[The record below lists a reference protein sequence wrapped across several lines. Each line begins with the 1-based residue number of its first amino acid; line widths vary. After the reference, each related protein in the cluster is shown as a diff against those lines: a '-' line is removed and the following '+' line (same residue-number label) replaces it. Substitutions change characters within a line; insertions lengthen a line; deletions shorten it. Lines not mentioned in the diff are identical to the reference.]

1 MKVSL
6 VKLVAYLSF
15 SCTIILQLYFL
26 ILCAGCI
33 SNSVQTR
40 KVDAS
45 VIDHENM
52 VPVPGGT
59 YIMGSEGGDS
69 DELPAHEVNIKPFY
83 IDAHEVT
90 NRQFREFLKETGH
103 SKPGFWHPD
112 LDRPEDPVVGVSWS
126 DAVAYASWENKRLP
140 TEAEWEYAA
149 RGGTF
154 NKKYSWGDEPA
165 IQYANF
171 NSFGI
176 APVKSFK
183 PNGYELYDMIGNIWE
198 WCADWYGRDYYSI
211 SSGKNPKGPAIGT
224 YKVLRGGAWY
234 SNGQQVRVT
243 NRYYSLPDA
252 RSFHVGFRCVR
263 SLK

>member
-1 MKVSL
+1 M
-6 VKLVAYLSF
+6 
-15 SCTIILQLYFL
+15 
-26 ILCAGCI
+26 
-33 SNSVQTR
+33 
-40 KVDAS
+40 
-45 VIDHENM
+45 IDYENM

-59 YIMGSEGGDS
+59 YILGSEGGDS

-112 LDRPEDPVVGVSWS
+112 LDRPEDPVVGVSWY
-126 DAVAYASWENKRLP
+126 DAAAYASWANKRLP

-149 RGGTF
+149 RGGAF
-154 NKKYSWGDEPA
+154 NTKYPWGDEPD

-183 PNGYELYDMIGNIWE
+183 PNGYELYDMIGNVWE
-198 WCADWYGRDYYSI
+198 WCADWYGRDYYSM
-211 SSGKNPKGPAIGT
+211 SSGKNPKGPVIGT

-234 SNGQQVRVT
+234 SSGQQVRVT
-243 NRYYSLPDA
+243 NRYYSLPDD